1 MKLDILAFA
10 AHPDDIELAC
20 SGTLIK
26 HIKNGSKVG
35 IIDLTEGELGSRGSR
50 ELRYEEAANA
60 TKIIGNIVRE
70 NLNLGDGFFEVEEKS
85 MMKVI
90 EMIRK
95 YQPDIILCNA
105 ISDRHPDHGRGSELV
120 KRAAFLSG
128 LLKIETS
135 IDGKSQEKWR
145 PKQVFHYIQDE
156 YIEPDFVIDISDE
169 MEGKMKSILAYSSQF
184 FNPESKEPQTPISS
198 QEFMDFLDG
207 RARQFGRT
215 IGAKHG
221 EGFISSNPVSVKS
234 LNDIL

>member
-26 HIKNGSKVG
+26 QIKNGSKVG

-50 ELRYEEAANA
+50 ELRYKEAANA
-60 TKIIGNIVRE
+60 TKVIGNVVRE
-70 NLNLGDGFFEVEEKS
+70 NLNLGDGFFEVDEKS

-95 YQPDIILCNA
+95 YQPEIILCNA
-105 ISDRHPDHGRGSELV
+105 ISDRHPDHARGSELV

-128 LLKIETS
+128 LVKIETCV
-135 IDGKSQEKWR
+135 DGKPQEKWR

-156 YIEPDFVIDISDE
+156 YIEPDFVIDITDE
-169 MEGKMKSILAYSSQF
+169 MESKMKSILAYSSQF

-215 IGAKHG
+215 IGAKYG
-221 EGFISSNPVSVKS
+221 EGFTSSNPISVKS
-234 LNDIL
+234 LNDII

>member
-50 ELRYEEAANA
+50 ELRCQEAAAA
-60 TKIIGNIVRE
+60 TKIIGNVVRE
-70 NLNLGDGFFEVEEKS
+70 NLNLGDGFFEVDQNS
-85 MMKVI
+85 LMRVI

-95 YQPDIILCNA
+95 YQPEIVLCNA
-105 ISDRHPDHGRGSELV
+105 IKDRHPDHGRGSQLV

-128 LLKIETS
+128 LVKIETTLE
-135 IDGKSQEKWR
+135 GKSQEKWR
-145 PKQVFHYIQDE
+145 PKQVFHYIQDA
-156 YIEPDFVIDISDE
+156 YLEPDFVIDITE
-169 MEGKMKSILAYSSQF
+169 EFETKMKSILAYSSQF
-184 FNPESKEPQTPISS
+184 YNPESTEPQTPISS

-215 IGAKHG
+215 IGVKYG
-221 EGFISSNPVSVKS
+221 EGFTSSGPVSVKS
-234 LNDIL
+234 LNNIV

>member
-128 LLKIETS
+128 LLKIETL

-221 EGFISSNPVSVKS
+221 EGFTSSNPVSVKS

>member
-145 PKQVFHYIQDE
+145 PKLFHYIQDE

-221 EGFISSNPVSVKS
+221 EGFTSSNPVSVKS

>member
-50 ELRYEEAANA
+50 ELRYEEAGNA
-60 TKIIGNIVRE
+60 SKIIGNIARE
-70 NLNLGDGFFEVEEKS
+70 NLNLGDGFFEVNEDS
-85 MMKVI
+85 LMKVI

-95 YQPDIILCNA
+95 YKPEVILCNA
-105 ISDRHPDHGRGSELV
+105 TNDRHPDHGRGSELV

-128 LLKIETS
+128 LVKIETNLNS
-135 IDGKSQEKWR
+135 ENQEKWR

-156 YIEPDFVIDISDE
+156 YIEPDFVIDITQE
-169 MEGKMKSILAYSSQF
+169 MENKMESILAYSSQF
-184 FNPESKEPQTPISS
+184 YNPNSKEPQTPISS

-207 RARQFGRT
+207 RARQFGRI
-215 IGAKHG
+215 IGCKYG
-221 EGFISSNPVSVKS
+221 EGFTSSNAIKVKS
-234 LNDIL
+234 LEDIL

>member
-50 ELRYEEAANA
+50 ELRHEEAGNA
-60 TKIIGNIVRE
+60 SKIIGNIARE
-70 NLNLGDGFFEVEEKS
+70 NLNLGDGFFEVNEDS
-85 MMKVI
+85 LMKVI

-95 YQPDIILCNA
+95 YKPEVILCNA
-105 ISDRHPDHGRGSELV
+105 TNDRHPDHGRGSELV

-128 LLKIETS
+128 LVKIETNLN
-135 IDGKSQEKWR
+135 GENQEKWR

-156 YIEPDFVIDISDE
+156 YIEPDFVIDITQE
-169 MEGKMKSILAYSSQF
+169 MENKMESILAYSSQF
-184 FNPESKEPQTPISS
+184 YNPNSKEPQTPISS
-198 QEFMDFLDG
+198 QEFMGFLDG
-207 RARQFGRT
+207 RARQFGRI
-215 IGAKHG
+215 IGCKYG
-221 EGFISSNPVSVKS
+221 EGFTSSNAIKVKS
-234 LNDIL
+234 LEDIL

>member
-26 HIKNGSKVG
+26 HIKNGSKIG

-221 EGFISSNPVSVKS
+221 EGFTSSNPVSVKS

>member
-26 HIKNGSKVG
+26 QVKNGNKVG

-50 ELRYEEAANA
+50 ELRYVEAGNA
-60 TKIIGNIVRE
+60 SQVIGNAIRE
-70 NLNLGDGFFEVEEKS
+70 NLNLGDGFFEINEQS
-85 MMKVI
+85 LLRVI

-95 YQPDIILCNA
+95 YQPEIVLCNA
-105 ISDRHPDHGRGSELV
+105 IKDRHPDHGRGGELV
-120 KRAAFLSG
+120 KRAAFLAG
-128 LLKIETS
+128 LVKIETS
-135 IDGKSQEKWR
+135 SDGIKQEKWR

-156 YIEPDFVIDISDE
+156 YIEPDFVIDITNE
-169 MEGKMKSILAYSSQF
+169 IEPKMESILCYSSQF
-184 FNPESKEPQTPISS
+184 YNPESKEPQTPISS

-215 IGAKHG
+215 IGVKYG
-221 EGFISSNPVSVKS
+221 EGFTSSNTLKISN
-234 LNDIL
+234 LNNLK

>member
-35 IIDLTEGELGSRGSR
+35 IIDLTEGELGSRVSR

-221 EGFISSNPVSVKS
+221 EGFTSSNPVSVKS

>member
-26 HIKNGSKVG
+26 QIKNGSKVG

-50 ELRYEEAANA
+50 ELRYKEAANA
-60 TKIIGNIVRE
+60 TKVIGNVVRE
-70 NLNLGDGFFEVEEKS
+70 NLNLGDGFFEVDEKS

-95 YQPDIILCNA
+95 YQPDIVLCNA
-105 ISDRHPDHGRGSELV
+105 ISDRHPDHARGSELV

-128 LLKIETS
+128 LVKIETCV
-135 IDGKSQEKWR
+135 DGKPQEKWR

-156 YIEPDFVIDISDE
+156 YIEPDFVIDITDE
-169 MEGKMKSILAYSSQF
+169 MESKMKSILAYSSQF

-215 IGAKHG
+215 IGAKYG
-221 EGFISSNPVSVKS
+221 EGFTSSNPISVKS
-234 LNDIL
+234 LNDII

>member
-35 IIDLTEGELGSRGSR
+35 IVDLTEGELGSRGNR
-50 ELRYEEAANA
+50 KLRYEEAANA
-60 TKIIGNIVRE
+60 SKTIGNIIRE

-85 MMKVI
+85 LLKVV

-95 YQPDIILCNA
+95 YQPEIVLCNA
-105 ISDRHPDHGRGSELV
+105 IKDRHPDHGRGSELV
-120 KRAAFLSG
+120 KRATFLSG
-128 LLKIETS
+128 LVKIETNLA
-135 IDGKSQEKWR
+135 GKPQDKWR

-156 YIEPDFVIDISDE
+156 YIEPDFVIDITNE
-169 MEGKMKSILAYSSQF
+169 MEAKMKSIQAYSSQF
-184 FNPESKEPQTPISS
+184 YNPDSKEPQTPISS

-215 IGAKHG
+215 IGVKYG
-221 EGFISSNPVSVKS
+221 EGFTSSNPISVKS
-234 LNDIL
+234 LNDIQ

>member
-50 ELRYEEAANA
+50 ELRYEEAVNA

-221 EGFISSNPVSVKS
+221 EGFTSSNPVSVKS

>member
-26 HIKNGSKVG
+26 HVNKGSKIG
-35 IIDLTEGELGSRGSR
+35 IVDLTEGELGSRGSR
-50 ELRYEEAANA
+50 ELRYEEANNA
-60 TKIIGNIVRE
+60 SKVIGNIARE
-70 NLNLGDGFFEVEEKS
+70 NLNLGDGFFEINEQS
-85 MMKVI
+85 LLRVI

-95 YQPDIILCNA
+95 YQPDIVLCNA
-105 ISDRHPDHGRGSELV
+105 IKDRHPDHKRGGDLV
-120 KRAAFLSG
+120 KRAAFLAG
-128 LLKIETS
+128 LVKIETS
-135 IDGKSQEKWR
+135 INGEKQEKWR

-156 YIEPDFVIDISDE
+156 YIEPDFVIDITEE
-169 MEGKMKSILAYSSQF
+169 MEGKMKSILCYSSQF

-215 IGAKHG
+215 IGVKHG
-221 EGFISSNPVSVKS
+221 EGFTSSNPIKIDN
-234 LNDIL
+234 LNILK

>member
-35 IIDLTEGELGSRGSR
+35 IIDLSEGELGSRGSR

-221 EGFISSNPVSVKS
+221 EGFTSSNPVSVKS

>member
-26 HIKNGSKVG
+26 HIKNGSKIG

-128 LLKIETS
+128 LLKIETL

-184 FNPESKEPQTPISS
+184 FNPESKESQTPISS

-221 EGFISSNPVSVKS
+221 EGFTSSNPVSVKS

>member
-135 IDGKSQEKWR
+135 IDGKSREKWR

-221 EGFISSNPVSVKS
+221 EGFTSSNPVSVKS

>member
-221 EGFISSNPVSVKS
+221 EGFTSSNPVSVKS

>member
-26 HIKNGSKVG
+26 QVKSGNKVG

-50 ELRYEEAANA
+50 ELRYKEAEKA
-60 TKIIGNIVRE
+60 TKIIGNSIRE
-70 NLNLGDGFFEVEEKS
+70 NLNLGDGFFEINEQSLLRV
-85 MMKVI
+85 V

-95 YQPDIILCNA
+95 YQPEIVLCNA
-105 ISDRHPDHGRGSELV
+105 TKDRHPDHGRGGELV

-128 LLKIETS
+128 LVKIETKL
-135 IDGKSQEKWR
+135 DGVKQNKWR

-156 YIEPDFVIDISDE
+156 YIEPDFVIDITNE
-169 MEGKMKSILAYSSQF
+169 MEDKMKSIKAYSSQF
-184 FNPESKEPQTPISS
+184 YNPESKEPQTPISS
-198 QEFMDFLDG
+198 QDFIDFLDG

-215 IGAKHG
+215 IGVKYG
-221 EGFISSNPVSVKS
+221 EGFNSVNPVKVHS
-234 LNDIL
+234 LLDLE